1 MQRHRYRG
9 GVMTHT
15 NYSLSEVAKLL
26 GKMPYQITYLITTG
40 KIPEVQRFAGR
51 RQFSQSDVRR
61 LRRYFATE
69 TNKETHEVQKTND
82 ESP

>member
-1 MQRHRYRG
+1 MPN
-9 GVMTHT
+9 T

-51 RQFSQSDVRR
+51 RQFSTSDVRR
-61 LRRYFATE
+61 LRRHFAKQ
-69 TNKETHEVQKTND
+69 TNKETNEIQKTND
-82 ESP
+82 EGP